1 MRECYV
7 DDNDEVATFLVEFEM
22 VWGSLVSS
30 CKRRVPAQAKQE
42 TRDVSLRS

>member
-7 DDNDEVATFLVEFEM
+7 DDNDEVATFLVKLEM
-22 VWGSLVSS
+22 VRGSLSPS